1 MTNNALT
8 TPPVLVG
15 YDDSRAGRS
24 ALELAAAEAAARS
37 LPLCLLYRRDPMAWT
52 HPTSMAP
59 YPASFW
65 RSANDDEQAAHAAA
79 EAVQQRFPQVEVR
92 LRGTQSSLPQA
103 LAGAAPSAA
112 MLVVGGAAKQSALP
126 SRRAAGVRLARKAG
140 RPVLSANSAVPSDA
154 AGSSQGPVVV
164 AAAGSQVPGSAL
176 SFAFEEAAAYGVDVL
191 ACGVWHDRGSAD
203 AFSGAVRATAAEHP
217 EVAVRQVT
225 LGGDDH
231 AAHVPVLAEARLM
244 VLGGPESRW
253 SPSWPVPRELL
264 RDWHRPIATVPN

>member
-1 MTNNALT
+1 MTTNT
-8 TPPVLVG
+8 MTKPPVLVG
-15 YDDSRAGRS
+15 YDGTRAGHS
-24 ALELAAAEAAARS
+24 ALELAAAEAAARD

-65 RSANDDEQAAHAAA
+65 HSANDDEQAAQAAA
-79 EAVQQRFPQVEVR
+79 DAVRQRFPQVEVR
-92 LRGTQSSLPQA
+92 LRDTRSSLPQA
-103 LAGAAPSAA
+103 LSGAAPSAA
-112 MLVVGGAAKQSALP
+112 MVVVGGAGKRSALP
-126 SRRAAGVRLARKAG
+126 SRRAAGVGLARKAG
-140 RPVLSANSAVPSDA
+140 RPVLSANAAVPSLAGESGA
-154 AGSSQGPVVV
+154 APVVV
-164 AAAGSQVPGSAL
+164 AAAGTQVPGSAL

-225 LGGDDH
+225 LGGDDR
-231 AAHVPVLAEARLM
+231 AAHVPVLAQARLL
-244 VLGGPESRW
+244 VLGGPDSRW